1 VYEKEGEMRKMSL
14 LEDLELRSDSLLIGS
29 ETMSP
34 LVVDLN
40 TDELDGNENIFRYFE
55 KWEIREV

>member
-1 VYEKEGEMRKMSL
+1 MRKMSL
-14 LEDLELRSDSLLIGS
+14 LEDLELRSDSLLIRS
-29 ETMSP
+29 EPMSP

-40 TDELDGNENIFRYFE
+40 TDELDGDEDVFRYFE

>member
-1 VYEKEGEMRKMSL
+1 MSL

-29 ETMSP
+29 ETMNP

-40 TDELDGNENIFRYFE
+40 ADELNRDEDVF
-55 KWEIREV
+55 